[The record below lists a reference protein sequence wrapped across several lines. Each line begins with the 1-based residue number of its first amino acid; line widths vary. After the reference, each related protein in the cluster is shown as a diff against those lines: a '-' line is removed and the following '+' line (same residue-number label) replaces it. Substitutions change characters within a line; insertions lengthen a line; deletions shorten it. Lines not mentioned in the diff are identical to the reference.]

1 MFKFLNKASISII
14 MNNVVAVIFAHN
26 EAKYLPRTLQILNQH
41 KKEGRINKIIVVDDG
56 STDSTKI
63 IAKRGGAVVVSHA
76 QNMGKRASFI
86 SGAKKAK
93 TLGADI
99 MLNFDADLIN
109 LPTKTLT
116 SMVMGVK
123 NGKDMIIAQQME
135 RSLVEKGARE
145 INLRTDFAKTLVK
158 RSNAQRAIKMSALNP
173 LFNGNKKWLRLLSNP
188 IRGRNNGAEVWEF
201 TRPGLLKEIKVE
213 KNRWGLEAA
222 LDVLIR
228 KYDFTEGKVY
238 TEAAFRKERKN
249 KYRPERISIVEDAQ
263 TIAARRMERMMQA
276 RSRLARMKLKKRAR
290 IRQQRK

>member
-1 MFKFLNKASISII
+1 
-14 MNNVVAVIFAHN
+14 MNNVVAVVFAHN
-26 EAKYLPRTLQILNQH
+26 EAAYLPRTLQILNQH
-41 KKEGRINKIIVVDDG
+41 KREGRINKIIVIDDG
-56 STDSTKI
+56 SKDRTKL
-63 IAKRGGAVVVSHA
+63 IAKKAGAIVVSHP

-93 TLGADI
+93 TLGAEI

-109 LPTKTLT
+109 LPTNTLT
-116 SMVMGVK
+116 SMIRGIR

-135 RSLVEKGARE
+135 RSLADKGVKE

-158 RSNAQRAIKMSALNP
+158 RSNAQRAIKMSALAP

-188 IRGRNNGAEVWEF
+188 IRGRSNMAEVWEY
-201 TRPGLLKEIKVE
+201 TRPGLNKEMKTE

-238 TEAAFRKERKN
+238 TEAAFRKERSGVDKS
-249 KYRPERISIVEDAQ
+249 RISLVEEAQ
-263 TIAARRMERMMQA
+263 GIAARKMERIMEA
-276 RSRLARMKLKKRAR
+276 RKRLAEMKWRKRALT
-290 IRQQRK
+290 RQQKLGRK